1 MNTFGDL
8 STGSLSLIKNN
19 ALVAQLVERGFCK
32 ADVASSSLVGGSEF
46 ITPIMSLIS
55 QQDRTLAIKAL
66 EHYTASFKDIMSE
79 AERAESNALLN
90 WIKLEY
96 YKNEH

>member
-1 MNTFGDL
+1 VVEQRFC
-8 STGSLSLIKNN
+8 KP
-19 ALVAQLVERGFCK
+19 LVAG
-32 ADVASSSLVGGSEF
+32 SNPVGGSEF

-55 QQDRTLAIKAL
+55 QQDRALTIKAL

-79 AERAESNALLN
+79 SERAESNALLN

-96 YKNEH
+96 NKNEH